1 MYLFIIELSLDLML
15 EFYASSLYMWR
26 KEDGKRLLGFFLE
39 KWTGLT
45 YMGKHN
51 CQCLP
56 KFIENDCTQQKVF
69 CFSYS
74 TL

>member
-1 MYLFIIELSLDLML
+1 MYLFMIELSPDLML
-15 EFYASSLYMWR
+15 EFYAFSLYMWR
-26 KEDGKRLLGFFLE
+26 MEEGKRLFGFFLE
-39 KWTGLT
+39 KWIGLT

-56 KFIENDCTQQKVF
+56 EFIENDCTQQKAF